1 MFTTTL
7 AAIAFATAMQ
17 SPMPVSDD
25 TYQATKAV
33 CRPFATSPHHTGPVC
48 RGSGG
53 GPLAA
58 QEVCFCHGPDVKFE
72 EPACWADGSPA
83 LFRRG
88 VRPTGLQTDKLISCI
103 DWQRQQDKRNR

>member
-1 MFTTTL
+1 MLATSL
-7 AAIAFATAMQ
+7 AALALGMAMQ

-25 TYQATKAV
+25 SYQATKAV

-48 RGSGG
+48 RGGGG
-53 GPLAA
+53 GPLSP
-58 QEVCFCHGPDVKFE
+58 QPVCFCHGPDTKFE

-88 VRPTGLQTDKLISCI
+88 VSPTGRETDKMMSCI
-103 DWQRQQDKRNR
+103 DWQRQHDKRNR